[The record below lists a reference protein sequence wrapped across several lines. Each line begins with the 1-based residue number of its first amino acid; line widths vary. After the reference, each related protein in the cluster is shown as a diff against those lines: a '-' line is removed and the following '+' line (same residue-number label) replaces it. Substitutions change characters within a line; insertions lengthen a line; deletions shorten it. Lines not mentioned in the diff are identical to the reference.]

1 MSRIYQGGSAES
13 RYRQTDV
20 GQAYRPQK
28 AASSEKAARE
38 WKQQVIA
45 DGDTQLRDLQRKSQA
60 ENLESRLTM
69 QVETAGLK
77 TQQLAEQ
84 IELQMDQ
91 QYEKD
96 VLRKEQT
103 HESLVMKLDAAE
115 LQAKNQVQNANMS
128 AMKGAVSSIL
138 SFAGSAMQF
147 AQVQGEINARE
158 EAKQQVIDSGA
169 WAFGSDYDVST
180 PAGASVVDQQNSQSL
195 VEVAEETAVAQSGLN
210 PVDQEAVRASIGV
223 GQSDARVQR
232 QISLGE
238 ASFTIGSRLTQA
250 FNDPNRT
257 ITIRDTETGQLKS
270 IRPMD
275 AKSYELPQ
283 VAMALGQQLTR
294 EMGVQN
300 ADRYTAVKQYVPQL
314 QNAINNL
321 VAREQSGR
329 LAGEQSSRQ
338 SAGFTRAGQVLE
350 TGDIGAAWSA
360 YYEAAATSGIYKGD
374 QVKITKAAVEAMVQ
388 DATPA
393 QLEQLKNG
401 GYRVFEGGPTFGNDK
416 RFAGLIDEA
425 IRNKNR
431 GLITDFNQNEKFQS
445 IELSNATNSF
455 QEALMNA
462 DSPEATQAA
471 HQAYEAKL
479 ESLAAAGNG
488 KARLE
493 LAEQLSNSN
502 NYNPDN
508 ANQLRARIEA
518 GETFPEEFL
527 VSELASGRINSN
539 EYTELKRSGL
549 ATPEQKAKVYG
560 GKEARNAS
568 NARGKSMVSQ
578 TLINNNLFLKNAA
591 TDIRNGIVSNIS
603 QDINKRRDAAVN
615 SFIQSAGGP
624 DKVNS
629 ADVQKF
635 ADNWLQTNVPTLL
648 DGVTVDKDTGAVS
661 GYEYMGQ
668 TIVTGRLSD
677 NSIPVTKFTSAYIKN
692 PDGSR
697 YSATNY
703 SDLPVQ
709 KLEAVAKSGTDIN
722 YAGDSILTREEK
734 LAGAKAYVA
743 GQAFPPSVVSK
754 ATALG
759 VTPAY
764 LVREQAR
771 GIGKELGAMPTQ
783 QIPQIK
789 PGMEQVSYVP
799 RSRLE
804 MRALDVIGKYE
815 SDNVGSYNAVNQYG
829 GRGGRSTGANL
840 GMYSGDIRKMN
851 QHGGRPLTDFTL
863 GEIMALQ
870 AENGMSNSQW
880 RDAGRL
886 HAVGRYQFIGPTFKG
901 VVSRMGLDKNLKF
914 TPEVQDAM
922 ALDLLRTGGISQ
934 WVGPNDYATPQE
946 RATVKE
952 MQRIL
957 RNPNATD
964 AQLRRASL
972 TL

>member
-13 RYRQTDV
+13 RYRQTDLSQ
-20 GQAYRPQK
+20 GYRPQK
-28 AASSEKAARE
+28 AANGEKAARE

-45 DGDTQLRDLQRKSQA
+45 DGETKLRDLQRKTQS

-77 TQQLAEQ
+77 TQQLSEQ

-96 VLRKEQT
+96 ILKKEQT
-103 HESLVMKLDAAE
+103 HEGLEMKLESAE
-115 LQAKNQVQNANMS
+115 LQAKNQVQNANMG
-128 AMKGAVSSIL
+128 AMKNAVSGIL
-138 SFAGSAMQF
+138 SFAGSALQY
-147 AQVQGEINARE
+147 AQVQGEIDERE
-158 EAKQQVIDSGA
+158 RVKQEKIANGE
-169 WAFGSDYDVST
+169 WALTDPDYDIST
-180 PAGASVVDQQNSQSL
+180 PTGDAVVQAENNQDL
-195 VEVAEETAVAQSGLN
+195 VEIAEETAISNSGLN
-210 PVDQEAVRASIGV
+210 PVDQEILRESIGV
-223 GQSDARVQR
+223 PQSSARVQR

-238 ASFTIGSRLTQA
+238 AASSINGRLTEA

-257 ITIRDTETGQLKS
+257 VVILGADGQPKR

-275 AKSYELPQ
+275 ATPGELLN
-283 VAMALGQQLTR
+283 VVRSLGRDLTK
-294 EMGVQN
+294 EMGVRS
-300 ADRYTAVKQYVPQL
+300 ADRYTAVTQYVPRL
-314 QNAINNL
+314 QAAIERLYNQEIRTRTAAANAN
-321 VAREQSGR
+321 REALGYTK
-329 LAGEQSSRQ
+329 A
-338 SAGFTRAGQVLE
+338 AQVLT
-350 TGDIGAAWSA
+350 TGDIGSAWAA
-360 YYEAAATSGIYKGD
+360 YYKAAATSALYKGD
-374 QVKITKAAVEAMVQ
+374 VVKITKAAVEAMVQ

-393 QLEQLKNG
+393 QLEQLKKG
-401 GYRVFEGGPTFGNDK
+401 GYRVFEGGPTFGNDR
-416 RFAGLIDEA
+416 RFTKLIDEA
-425 IRNKNR
+425 IRNKNI
-431 GLITDFNQNEKFQS
+431 GLITDFNQNEKFQE

-462 DSPEATQAA
+462 DSPEATQQA
-471 HQAYEAKL
+471 HQAYEAQL
-479 ESLAAAGNG
+479 ESLAAAGSG
-488 KARLE
+488 KARRE
-493 LAEQLSNSN
+493 LAEQISNSD

-508 ANQLRARIEA
+508 ANQLRIRIEA

-527 VSELASGRINSN
+527 VSELASGRINPT
-539 EYTELKRSGL
+539 EYTALKRSGL
-549 ATPEQKAKVYG
+549 ATPEQKAQVYG

-578 TLINNNLFLKNAA
+578 TLIKNNTFLGTAA

-615 SFIQSAGGP
+615 SYVQAAGGP
-624 DKVNS
+624 DKVQHG
-629 ADVQKF
+629 DVQKF
-635 ADNWLQTNVPTLL
+635 ADDWLQRNVPTLL
-648 DGVTVDKDTGAVS
+648 DGVTVDEDTGVVS

-668 TIVTGRLSD
+668 KPGVG
-677 NSIPVTKFTSAYIKN
+677 VAKFTSLRIKN
-692 PDGSR
+692 QDGTPYVGADFSQ
-697 YSATNY
+697 
-703 SDLPVQ
+703 LPTSSLV
-709 KLEAVAKSGTDIN
+709 KAKHLGTPIN
-722 YAGDSILTREEK
+722 YAGDKILTREETIT
-734 LAGAKAYVA
+734 GAKAYIS

-771 GIGKELGAMPTQ
+771 GIGKELGDMPTQ

-789 PGMEQVSYVP
+789 PGAELMSYVP

-815 SDNVGSYNAVNQYG
+815 SDSVGSYNAVNQYG
-829 GRGGRSTGANL
+829 GRGGRSTGASM
-840 GMYSGDIRKMN
+840 GMYSGDIRNMS
-851 QHGGRPLTDFTL
+851 QHRGRPLTDFTL

-870 AENGMSNSQW
+870 AENGVSNTQW

-886 HAVGRYQFIGPTFKG
+886 HAVGRYQFIGPTLKG

-934 WVGPNDYATPQE
+934 WVGPDDYATPQE

-952 MQRIL
+952 MRRIL

-964 AQLRRASL
+964 AQLRRATL
-972 TL
+972 TI